1 MKNTFKQGVS
11 KTKIIIALLILCT
24 AFSFNAFAQD
34 DQVLDKESAEALI
47 EELQT
52 DVASVFEDANVDESI
67 AEALG
72 KKWEERD
79 LVGKTR
85 KEAIELLYEDL
96 KSVYTDEEKLKEIL
110 ELWNTPLDTSQE
122 DETDKPDEAP
132 EAKDL
137 PEPDDT
143 PMAEEDN
150 SPEAKA
156 TPYVEEEDNFEGST
170 VQPVEVLN
178 ENIPVSELI
187 EIGESPLSEAD
198 MTAVMKWI
206 AVQVSADKLPF
217 CWRQSYGRGVGNPLS
232 SNCAPGL
239 DKSGL
244 LCYPKCKDNYKGVGP
259 VCWANC
265 PSGFTDIGAFC
276 QKSKPYGRGT
286 GYPWKFGDKPFSLDG
301 ARKRCQKKNGTGNCE
316 KWGAIIYP
324 KCRKGFHN
332 VGCCVCSPDCPAGYN
347 DTGTG
352 CAKPTYGRGAGEP
365 LACSSGTERSGLLCY
380 PACKAGFN
388 GVGPVCWQSCPSQHP
403 TNCGAGC
410 AKNSKEC
417 ATNVFS
423 MVSAPIMLAVNI
435 ATLGQS
441 AAATS
446 AAKAAQVAQTTS
458 KLTATVNKVKS
469 LVTAAKGSVETLVG
483 GAEKL
488 KKIQKVVKIGKKT
501 FKVATTIGKEIDL
514 FSRDFADN
522 FADMTSP
529 EIDREINQ
537 RFGKE
542 AAYQIKREWALRQL
556 SMNLEANGFATAKN
570 ILTVASVADP
580 TGVVSVVNAFMH
592 PVCKN
597 DAKFPTVTPL
607 YNY

>member
-1 MKNTFKQGVS
+1 MKKTFYQGLS
-11 KTKIIIALLILCT
+11 GTKIIIAFLILCT
-24 AFSFNAFAQD
+24 AFSFHSFAQD
-34 DQVLDKESAEALI
+34 DQVLDKEGVEALI
-47 EELQT
+47 EKLQT
-52 DVASVFEDANVDESI
+52 DVASVFEDAGVDESI

-85 KEAIELLYEDL
+85 KEAIELLFEDL
-96 KSVYTDEEKLKEIL
+96 KSVYTDEEKLKEIMD
-110 ELWNTPLDTSQE
+110 LWNTPLDNSQP
-122 DETDKPDEAP
+122 DETDKPEEAP
-132 EAKDL
+132 EPQDL
-137 PEPDDT
+137 PEPEET
-143 PMAEEDN
+143 PTVEEETA
-150 SPEAKA
+150 PEASA
-156 TPYVEEEDNFEGST
+156 TPYVEEEDTTEGSA
-170 VQPVEVLN
+170 PRLVEVLN
-178 ENIPVSELI
+178 ENIPMSELI

-206 AVQVSADKLPF
+206 AVKVSANKLPF

-232 SNCAPGL
+232 SNCAAGL

-244 LCYPKCKDNYKGVGP
+244 LCYPKCRDNYKGVGP

-265 PSGFTDIGAFC
+265 PAGFTDIGAFC
-276 QKSKPYGRGT
+276 QKSKPYGRGA
-286 GYPWKFGDKPFSLDG
+286 GFPWKFGDKPFSLNG
-301 ARKRCQKKNGTGNCE
+301 ARKRCQNKHGTGNCE
-316 KWGAIIYP
+316 KWGAVIYP

-332 VGCCVCSPDCPAGYN
+332 VGCCVCSPDCPAGYK

-365 LACSSGTERSGLLCY
+365 LACAPGKERSGLLCY
-380 PACKAGFN
+380 PPCKSDFK
-388 GVGPVCWQSCPSQHP
+388 GVGPVCWQSCPSQLP

-410 AKNSKEC
+410 AKSGKDC
-417 ATNVFS
+417 ASNVFS
-423 MVSAPIMLAVNI
+423 MVSAPIMAAVNI

-458 KLTATVNKVKS
+458 KLTATVNKVKG
-469 LVTAAKGSVETLVG
+469 LINAAKGSVETLVG
-483 GAEKL
+483 GADKL

-501 FKVATTIGKEIDL
+501 YKVASTVGKEIDL

-542 AAYQIKREWALRQL
+542 AAYQIKREWAMRQL
-556 SMNLEANGFATAKN
+556 TLNLEANGFATAKN
-570 ILTVASVADP
+570 VLTLASVADP
-580 TGVVSVVNAFMH
+580 TGLISVANAFLH
-592 PVCKN
+592 PVCKA